1 MAALPPLHMLFFSH
15 PFSRLAVPR
24 SRVCNNRRG
33 IIRKYGLDLCRR
45 CFREYAKDIGFIK
58 YA

>member
-1 MAALPPLHMLFFSH
+1 VLC
-15 PFSRLAVPR
+15 
-24 SRVCNNRRG
+24 SRVCSNTHG

-45 CFREYAKDIGFIK
+45 CFREYAADIGFIK

>member
-1 MAALPPLHMLFFSH
+1 MPDTHNTH
-15 PFSRLAVPR
+15 PKQHSAGARHC
-24 SRVCNNRRG
+24 RVCSNTHG

-45 CFREYAKDIGFIK
+45 CFREYAADIGFIK

>member
-1 MAALPPLHMLFFSH
+1 VVLTSVAYCG
-15 PFSRLAVPR
+15 
-24 SRVCNNRRG
+24 SRVCSNTHG

-45 CFREYAKDIGFIK
+45 CFREYAADIGFIK